1 METIHIDRYDA
12 EQHHQDGS
20 REAVGQPQPQPWFAR
35 FLPGGVMPKNLEI
48 PAGVSE
54 ASHKVTAFVKER
66 PGVAI
71 AAALGV
77 GFLLKGGLRRHPLLK
92 SAFAAFGVPYIRRQ
106 FIGAR

>member
-12 EQHHQDGS
+12 DHGQGS
-20 REAVGQPQPQPWFAR
+20 SGTSTTAQPQPQPWYAR
-35 FLPGGVMPKNLEI
+35 FLPEGALPGNLAI
-48 PAGVSE
+48 PPSINE

-106 FIGAR
+106 VLAAR

>member
-12 EQHHQDGS
+12 EQNGGGS
-20 REAVGQPQPQPWFAR
+20 QEQPKAGGPQAWYAR
-35 FLPGGVMPKNLEI
+35 FMPNDLAV
-48 PAGVSE
+48 PQNVQD
-54 ASHKVTAFVKER
+54 ASQKVATFVKER

-71 AAALGV
+71 ATALGV

-92 SAFAAFGVPYIRRQ
+92 SAFAAFGVPYLRRQ

>member
-12 EQHHQDGS
+12 EQS
-20 REAVGQPQPQPWFAR
+20 REGGQASAGQPQPQPWFAR
-35 FLPGGVMPKNLEI
+35 FLPGGALPKDLEV
-48 PAGVSE
+48 PAGLSE
-54 ASHKVTAFVKER
+54 ASHKVTSFVKQR

-92 SAFAAFGVPYIRRQ
+92 SAFAAFGVPYLRRQ
-106 FIGAR
+106 ILGAR

>member
-12 EQHHQDGS
+12 EQNQGGS
-20 REAVGQPQPQPWFAR
+20 SESSGQPQPQPWFAR

-48 PAGVSE
+48 PAGLNE
-54 ASHKVTAFVKER
+54 ASHKVTSFVKER